1 MPRVTKAELEELRR
15 DALPHDRQRLLE
27 LCCEFIGLAG
37 APEVEFLSDALAHWG
52 RRFGK
57 EDHCDVDALIESLAD
72 AGLRYRQR
80 RRTTRSWTI

>member
-1 MPRVTKAELEELRR
+1 VRVTRAELEELRR

-27 LCCEFIGLAG
+27 HCCAFIALAG
-37 APEVEFLSDALAHWG
+37 TAEVEFLSDALAHWG
-52 RRFGK
+52 RRF
-57 EDHCDVDALIESLAD
+57 EQADHGDVDALIESLAD

>member
-27 LCCEFIGLAG
+27 HCCAFIELAG

-57 EDHCDVDALIESLAD
+57 VDHGDVDALIESLAD
-72 AGLRYRQR
+72 AGLRYRR
-80 RRTTRSWTI
+80 GRRTMRSWTI